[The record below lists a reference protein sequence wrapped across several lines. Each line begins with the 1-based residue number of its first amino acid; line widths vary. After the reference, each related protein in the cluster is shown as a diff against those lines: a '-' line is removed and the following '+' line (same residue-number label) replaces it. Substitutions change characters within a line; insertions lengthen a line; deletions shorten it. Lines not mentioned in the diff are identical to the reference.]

1 MFCQQSTCVPMQCEK
16 YETVSPFSKVSW
28 YEESVDSVGAF
39 QRGLADRPV
48 LVFMLCEDD
57 L

>member
-16 YETVSPFSKVSW
+16 YETVFPFSKVSW

-39 QRGLADRPV
+39 QWGLADRPV